1 MLDSEKRATARD
13 SNGCFVFLESQH
25 YKSEPVIFDDPFDD
39 GSNLA

>member
-1 MLDSEKRATARD
+1 MLNSEKRTTDRD
-13 SNGCFVFLESQH
+13 ADRCFVFLESQH